1 MPDRT
6 RPARRP
12 GPTTRRW
19 AGRLAVLCTLG
30 ALPGLVAPGTGGTA
44 DGPPLTVEAAR
55 LEEALHCYG
64 DVANATRDPVIL
76 LHGTT
81 STGLESWRSGYVPA
95 LREAGYPACTVDF
108 PDRSMGDI
116 QVSAEYAVAAV
127 RTVAAQS
134 GRNVALVGHSQGG
147 LEALWAVRFWPD
159 VRERV
164 TDVIA
169 LGTPFNGTALADLE
183 CALPGGCQ
191 PAVWQMTRGS
201 AFLRA
206 LHAAPLPEGPAYT
219 SIASLADEISA
230 PQPAAS
236 RLEGARNILVQDL
249 CAGRPV
255 DHVSLIYD
263 SVTFSMVLDAL
274 ASPGA
279 ADPAHLPPFA
289 CASLMITIDAG
300 TFLGDTAAGLLNMP
314 LGFVLSPR
322 VGAEP
327 TVASYAVRP

>member
-1 MPDRT
+1 M
-6 RPARRP
+6 
-12 GPTTRRW
+12 
-19 AGRLAVLCTLG
+19 AVPCVLG
-30 ALPGLVAPGTGGTA
+30 AALGLVAPGTGQSA
-44 DGPPLTVEAAR
+44 DGPPLTVEASR
-55 LEEALHCYG
+55 LEGALHCYG
-64 DVANATRDPVIL
+64 DVASATRDPVIL

-81 STGLESWRSGYVPA
+81 STGRESWRSGYVPA
-95 LREAGYPACTVDF
+95 LLGAGYPACIVDF

-116 QVSAEYAVAAV
+116 QVAAEYVVAAV
-127 RTVAAQS
+127 RTVSARS
-134 GRNVALVGHSQGG
+134 GRTVALVAHSQGG

-169 LGTPFNGTALADLE
+169 IGTPFNGAALAGLW

-191 PAVWQMTRGS
+191 PAVWQMAPGS

-219 SIASLADEISA
+219 SIATLGDEVSS

-249 CAGRPV
+249 CAGRPIE
-255 DHVSLIYD
+255 HLSQLYD
-263 SVTFSMVLDAL
+263 SVTFAMVLDAL
-274 ASPGA
+274 ANPGP
-279 ADPAHLPPFA
+279 ADPSHLAPMA
-289 CASLMITIDAG
+289 CGSLMITTDTG
-300 TFLGDTAAGLLNMP
+300 NFPTDTAAGLLNMP
-314 LGFVLSPR
+314 LGFALSPR

-327 TVASYAVRP
+327 SLAPYAAGP

>member
-1 MPDRT
+1 M
-6 RPARRP
+6 RPVRRS
-12 GPTTRRW
+12 GPTARRW
-19 AGRLAVLCTLG
+19 AVRLTVLCVLGTL
-30 ALPGLVAPGTGGTA
+30 LGLVAPGTGQTA

-55 LEEALHCYG
+55 LEQALHCYG
-64 DVANATRDPVIL
+64 DVANATSDPVIL

-81 STGLESWRSGYVPA
+81 STSLESWRSGYVPA

-134 GRNVALVGHSQGG
+134 GRKVALVGHSQGG

-169 LGTPFNGTALADLE
+169 LGTPFQGTALADLV
-183 CALPGGCQ
+183 CAAPGGCQ
-191 PAVWQMTRGS
+191 PSVWQMRRGS

-219 SIASLADEISA
+219 SIASLGDEFSA
-230 PQPAAS
+230 PQPEAS
-236 RLEGARNILVQDL
+236 RLHGARFILIQDL
-249 CAGRPV
+249 CAGRPI
-255 DHVSLIYD
+255 DHLSTLYD
-263 SVTFSMVLDAL
+263 SVTFAMVLDAL
-274 ASPGA
+274 ANPGP
-279 ADPAHLPPFA
+279 ADPAHLASMA
-289 CASLMITIDAG
+289 CASLMITTDTG
-300 TFLGDTAAGLLNMP
+300 NFLTDTAAGLLNMP
-314 LGFVLSPR
+314 LEYALSPR
-322 VGAEP
+322 VGGEP
-327 TVASYAVRP
+327 TVASYAAAP